1 MKKLFVLL
9 LVVALPVAVFA
20 DLQVGAVGM
29 YNGGID
35 KIRAKTVGVD
45 DFTFGAEARL
55 KLGIFQAAVTGL
67 YYPMDAAV
75 MRPPAIVAVTDVGL
89 AFDVLFLRLGAGI
102 GPNFAIPIGEDGA
115 GEPAKLGANIKLTT
129 DFRLG
134 NLSLGLV
141 GFYYLESFRDLA
153 NVKDIFSDLPWL
165 GITAMF
171 KIF

>member
-9 LVVALPVAVFA
+9 LVAVALPVAVFA
-20 DLQVGAVGM
+20 DLQLGVVGM

-35 KIRAKTVGVD
+35 QIKAKTVGVN

-55 KLGIFQAAVTGL
+55 KLGIFQGAVTGL
-67 YYPMDAAV
+67 YYPEVDMV
-75 MRPPAIVAVTDVGL
+75 RPAAIVAATDVGL

-102 GPNFAIPIGEDGA
+102 GPNFAIPVGDSGA
-115 GEPAKLGANIKLTT
+115 GDPAKFGANIKLTT

-141 GFYYLESFRDLA
+141 GFYYLESFKDLK
-153 NVKDIFSDLPWL
+153 NVKEIFSDLPWL

-171 KIF
+171 KLF

>member
-9 LVVALPVAVFA
+9 LVVALPVVAFA
-20 DLQVGAVGM
+20 DFQLGAVGM

-35 KIRAKTVGVD
+35 QLKAKTVGVD

-55 KLGIFQAAVTGL
+55 KLGIFQGAVTGL
-67 YYPMDAAV
+67 YYPMNEDA

-89 AFDVLFLRLGAGI
+89 AFDLLFLRLGAGI
-102 GPNFAIPIGEDGA
+102 GPNFAIPIGEDNDV
-115 GEPAKLGANIKLTT
+115 AKLGANIKLTT

-141 GFYYLESFRDLA
+141 GFYYLESFKDLA
-153 NVKDIFSDLPWL
+153 NVKEIFSDLPWL